1 MKYFFDIE
9 SGKFFDITAK
19 GEGVELDYR
28 FSEVLAD
35 KDYSEFYDKEAEEGH
50 YQIAPSQL
58 TVGKVP
64 IDIIRPEIV
73 SLLTRANLDLDD
85 FGKGQAQGQIDAT
98 LTGTRAY
105 MSQMRNV
112 SWSFLVGY
120 EYGILLECYVK
131 QSSK

>member
-1 MKYFFDIE
+1 MKYFFDIS
-9 SGKFFDITAK
+9 SGKFFDITAD
-19 GEGVELDYR
+19 GEVELDYR
-28 FSEVLAD
+28 FAAVLAD
-35 KDYSEFYDKEAEEGH
+35 KDYSDRYDKTADGVF

-58 TVGKVP
+58 IVGKVP
-64 IDIIRPEIV
+64 VDIVRPETAM
-73 SLLTRANLDLDD
+73 LLMQAGLDLED
-85 FGKGQAQGQIDAT
+85 FGKGQMQGQLDGT

-131 QSSK
+131 QNR